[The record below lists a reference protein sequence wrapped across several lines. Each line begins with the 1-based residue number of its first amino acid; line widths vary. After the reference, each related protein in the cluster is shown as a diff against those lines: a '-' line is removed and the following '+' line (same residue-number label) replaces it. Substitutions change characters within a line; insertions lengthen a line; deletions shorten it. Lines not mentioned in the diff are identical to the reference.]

1 MDARPITIAVDGMGG
16 DYGLPVTLP
25 STIQFLS
32 QKPEARCLL
41 VGDEG
46 AIRSA
51 IAEQKPD
58 AALLSRLEIVHA
70 SEAVGMDEPI
80 AVAMRGK
87 KDSSMRRSLECLL
100 DGRAQAC
107 VSAGNTGALMA
118 LSRMLLKTMEGID
131 RPAIAAQIPN
141 VRGGATMV
149 LDLGANVDCSAE
161 HLLQFAMMGAAL
173 SSALDQSRRPSIGLL
188 NIGEEMI
195 KGNDVVK
202 QAGELL
208 RSSSLNFV
216 GNVEGKDIFSGTVD
230 VVVCDGFVGNVAL
243 KTSEGLASML
253 SQTLREEYGRG
264 PMSKLAAL
272 VSMPVIRR
280 IRRRMDHRRYNG
292 ASLIGLRGIVFKSH
306 GSADDMAFQAA
317 LARAADAVE
326 HRLIDQIAQTLPEAR
341 ALGHVNSAAAPSAD
355 AQAHAASI
363 MPGSA
368 LAIGQVQSH

>member
-131 RPAIAAQIPN
+131 RP
-141 VRGGATMV
+141 
-149 LDLGANVDCSAE
+149 
-161 HLLQFAMMGAAL
+161 
-173 SSALDQSRRPSIGLL
+173 
-188 NIGEEMI
+188 
-195 KGNDVVK
+195 
-202 QAGELL
+202 
-208 RSSSLNFV
+208 
-216 GNVEGKDIFSGTVD
+216 
-230 VVVCDGFVGNVAL
+230 
-243 KTSEGLASML
+243 
-253 SQTLREEYGRG
+253 
-264 PMSKLAAL
+264 
-272 VSMPVIRR
+272 
-280 IRRRMDHRRYNG
+280 
-292 ASLIGLRGIVFKSH
+292 
-306 GSADDMAFQAA
+306 
-317 LARAADAVE
+317 
-326 HRLIDQIAQTLPEAR
+326 
-341 ALGHVNSAAAPSAD
+341 
-355 AQAHAASI
+355 
-363 MPGSA
+363 
-368 LAIGQVQSH
+368 

>member
-292 ASLIGLRGIVFKSH
+292 ASLVGLRGIVFKSH

>member
-292 ASLIGLRGIVFKSH
+292 ASLVGLRGIVFKSH

-368 LAIGQVQSH
+368 LAIGQVRSH

>member
-341 ALGHVNSAAAPSAD
+341 ALGHVNSAAVPSAD

>member
-32 QKPEARCLL
+32 QKPEARCLM

>member
-58 AALLSRLEIVHA
+58 AALLSRLDIVHA

-355 AQAHAASI
+355 AQAHAESI

>member
-32 QKPEARCLL
+32 QKPEVRCLL

-355 AQAHAASI
+355 AQGHAASI

>member
-341 ALGHVNSAAAPSAD
+341 ALGHVNS
-355 AQAHAASI
+355 
-363 MPGSA
+363 
-368 LAIGQVQSH
+368 